1 MAQAEFRFYA
11 TLNDFLPPARRG
23 RTLLHQAA
31 ENASVKQ
38 AIEALGVPH
47 PEVALLLADGAP
59 VDFNHRVRD
68 GMRISAYPKLQ
79 HWGLD
84 WLRLPPAPRLL
95 TDAHLGHLAAY
106 LRLLGLDTRHCK
118 CQTDAQIAALA
129 QAEERIVLTRDR
141 ALLMHRNIVHGHY
154 LRRLVPLQQARE
166 VLDRF
171 DLQEHLAPMSR
182 CLRCNG
188 ALIKVAKADVAADIP
203 ADTRMAY
210 EDYRRCPGC
219 QQIYWQGGH
228 HAGLQWLITQMT
240 TP

>member
-11 TLNDFLPPARRG
+11 ALNDFLPPAQRG
-23 RTLLHQAA
+23 HTLLRQTA

-47 PEVALLLADGAP
+47 PEVALLLADGIA
-59 VDFNHRVRD
+59 VGFGHRVHD

-84 WLRLPPAPRLL
+84 WLRPPPAPRLL
-95 TDAHLGHLAAY
+95 TDAHLGRLAAY
-106 LRLLGLDTRHCK
+106 LRLLGFDTRHCEH
-118 CQTDAQIAALA
+118 QSDAQIAALA

-141 ALLMHRNIVHGHY
+141 ALLMHRNIVHGYY
-154 LRRLVPLQQARE
+154 LRSLMPLLQASE

-188 ALIKVAKADVAADIP
+188 RLIEVTKTDVIAHIP

-210 EDYRRCPGC
+210 QDYRRCPDC
-219 QQIYWQGGH
+219 QGIYWQGGH
-228 HAGLQWLITQMT
+228 YRGMQRLITQMT
-240 TP
+240 AP